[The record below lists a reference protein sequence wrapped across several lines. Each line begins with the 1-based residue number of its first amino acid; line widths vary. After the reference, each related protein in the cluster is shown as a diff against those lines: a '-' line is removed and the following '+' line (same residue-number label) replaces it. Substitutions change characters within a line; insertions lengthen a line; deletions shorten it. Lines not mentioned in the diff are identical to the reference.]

1 MTYSPVTHGQ
11 DVSASGHP
19 NAYYKRERQAETE
32 LVSEGRLVR
41 ASQRPR
47 VLIPLGRKG
56 SN

>member
-47 VLIPLGRKG
+47 VSIPLGRKG